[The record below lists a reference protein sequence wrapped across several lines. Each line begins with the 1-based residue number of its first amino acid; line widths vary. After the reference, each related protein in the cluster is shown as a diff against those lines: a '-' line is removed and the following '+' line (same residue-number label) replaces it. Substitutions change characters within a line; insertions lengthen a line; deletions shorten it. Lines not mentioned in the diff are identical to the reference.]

1 MPKVQLYLESN
12 MGQTANTE
20 HVAVACIS
28 ETSRQCETE
37 AYELS
42 ENHGEALHESNNVR
56 SDASKEAL
64 FVLLGCSCTGFA
76 GLALINCPG
85 SLQAWI
91 SEHELSTESVARLG
105 WIFGFY
111 AFMSFFAGIQI
122 GPIFDAYGPRG
133 LILVGSTLM
142 LATYLILGICHTY
155 WQFFLTLGVLGGIGT
170 SILITCAVGT
180 VQLWYVKRRGI
191 ATAVALCGGSLSGI
205 TFPIILQKLLPDIG
219 FAWTLRAFAL
229 LISPFLIVGCFLTR
243 RRRPV
248 RSQKP
253 SMRRLIFDPRILLT
267 PDMLLITLG
276 VFTLEFGLFVVISY
290 ISSYALQERINFGL
304 SYHTLSIINAG
315 SLVGRLVSGHV
326 GDVIGRYNT
335 QIIATLL
342 CALSILIVW
351 LNSGNSTGLLILFTI
366 LFGFGSGSTLSL
378 VPVCVGQ
385 LCDVERYGRTYT
397 AVYTVSSIG

>member
-1 MPKVQLYLESN
+1 MN
-12 MGQTANTE
+12 RTA
-20 HVAVACIS
+20 S
-28 ETSRQCETE
+28 TE
-37 AYELS
+37 AVIVQPVSENPRQAETQDHELS
-42 ENHGEALHESNNVR
+42 NYHEETLQGISNVR
-56 SDASKEAL
+56 SDASKDAL
-64 FVLLGCSCTGFA
+64 LVLLGCTCTGFA
-76 GLALINCPG
+76 GLALLNCPG
-85 SLQAWI
+85 SLQAWM
-91 SEHELSTESVARLG
+91 SEHELSTESVSRLG

-142 LATYLILGICHTY
+142 VATYLILGVCRTY

-170 SILITCAVGT
+170 SILITCAIGT

-205 TFPIILQKLLPDIG
+205 TFPIILEKLLPDIG
-219 FAWTLRAFAL
+219 FSWTLRAFAL

-248 RSQKP
+248 RSQRP
-253 SMRRLIFDPRILLT
+253 SMRKLLFDPRILLA
-267 PDMLLITLG
+267 PDMMLITLG
-276 VFTLEFGLFVVISY
+276 VFSLEWGLFVVLSY
-290 ISSYALQERINFGL
+290 ISSYALQQGIKFGL

-326 GDVIGRYNT
+326 GDVMGRYNT

-342 CALSILIVW
+342 CVLSILIVW
-351 LNSGNSTGLLILFTI
+351 LRSGSSTGLLIFFTV